1 MKRGDKV
8 SEAEVLK
15 QVMLEASKLGLAVF
29 RNNTGLIKGS
39 DGRAHRFGLC
49 VGSSDL
55 IGWCKIT
62 GRFVALEIKRPG
74 GNPTAQQV
82 NFIEQVCKAGGFG
95 AIIDDKNKLKIMLDT
110 WRKGL

>member
-1 MKRGDKV
+1 MRGDKI

-15 QVMLEASKLGLAVF
+15 QVMLEASQLGLVVF
-29 RNNTGLIKGS
+29 RNNTGMIKGG
-39 DGRAHRFGLC
+39 DGRVHRFGLC

-55 IGWCKIT
+55 IGWCKLT
-62 GRFVALEIKRPG
+62 GRVAALEIKRQG
-74 GNPTAQQV
+74 GKASAEQV
-82 NFIEQVCKAGGFG
+82 NFIEQVRKAGGFG